1 MEVNTPSD
9 IFPEYYLI
17 KVNQFNQKIKD
28 NLDEWIYLLKNSS
41 VQENF
46 QAKGIKAAEEKL
58 HVMKLN
64 DKERAVYDSY
74 VKDMLHEASM
84 VQSHYGKG
92 KREGL
97 KEGELK
103 GKIKGKAE
111 GRVEGLKEGELKA
124 KLETARNLLQMGID
138 HQKVAQ
144 ATGLSLDQLR
154 NC

>member
-1 MEVNTPSD
+1 MEEEKAAYEIEVNTPSD

-41 VQENF
+41 VKENF

-64 DKERAVYDSY
+64 DKERGIYNAY

-84 VQSHYGKG
+84 VESHYGKG
-92 KREGL
+92 KREG
-97 KEGELK
+97 
-103 GKIKGKAE
+103 KIE
-111 GRVEGLKEGELKA
+111 A
-124 KLETARNLLQMGID
+124 KLETATNLLQMGMD

-144 ATGLSLDQLR
+144 ATGLTLTELEQLKY
-154 NC
+154 